1 MLMLFWR
8 GGNWKPTFS
17 FIDGGFTTESF
28 SEKTDFSWQQWAPSK
43 EIIVGKAARPY
54 IKYEQ
59 EIVEDRNKM
68 DKIHMAFTDG
78 HPRDVTT
85 NSIYYACL
93 DENSL
98 TKGARNN
105 FTLGL

>member
-1 MLMLFWR
+1 
-8 GGNWKPTFS
+8 
-17 FIDGGFTTESF
+17 
-28 SEKTDFSWQQWAPSK
+28 
-43 EIIVGKAARPY
+43 
-54 IKYEQ
+54 
-59 EIVEDRNKM
+59 M

-105 FTLGL
+105 FTLGLQYVPTYLGAYNK

>member
-1 MLMLFWR
+1 MLFWR

-17 FIDGGFTTESF
+17 FIDDFAEEKSF
-28 SEKTDFSWQQWAPSK
+28 SKQKTDDFSWQWAPSK

-54 IKYEQ
+54 IKYEHQ
-59 EIVEDRNKM
+59 IVEDRSKM

-98 TKGARNN
+98 TKGAE
-105 FTLGL
+105 

>member
-1 MLMLFWR
+1 
-8 GGNWKPTFS
+8 
-17 FIDGGFTTESF
+17 
-28 SEKTDFSWQQWAPSK
+28 
-43 EIIVGKAARPY
+43 
-54 IKYEQ
+54 
-59 EIVEDRNKM
+59 M

-98 TKGARNN
+98 TKGARND
-105 FTLGL
+105 FTLGLQYVPTYLVLTISNCEKRFNFFPQLMAQ

>member
-1 MLMLFWR
+1 MSSL
-8 GGNWKPTFS
+8 
-17 FIDGGFTTESF
+17 
-28 SEKTDFSWQQWAPSK
+28 
-43 EIIVGKAARPY
+43 VGKAARPY
-54 IKYEQ
+54 IKYEHHQ
-59 EIVEDRNKM
+59 IIVEDNRKNKM

-98 TKGARNN
+98 TKGARND
-105 FTLGL
+105 FTLVLYRVIMMESTKSKQLL

>member
-1 MLMLFWR
+1 MLFWR

-17 FIDGGFTTESF
+17 FIDFAE
-28 SEKTDFSWQQWAPSK
+28 EKEDSYSKQKTDDFSWQWAPSK

-98 TKGARNN
+98 TKGARND

>member
-1 MLMLFWR
+1 
-8 GGNWKPTFS
+8 
-17 FIDGGFTTESF
+17 
-28 SEKTDFSWQQWAPSK
+28 
-43 EIIVGKAARPY
+43 
-54 IKYEQ
+54 
-59 EIVEDRNKM
+59 M

-98 TKGARNN
+98 TKGARRNN
-105 FTLGL
+105 FILELQYLTTYLGNNMREHTQY